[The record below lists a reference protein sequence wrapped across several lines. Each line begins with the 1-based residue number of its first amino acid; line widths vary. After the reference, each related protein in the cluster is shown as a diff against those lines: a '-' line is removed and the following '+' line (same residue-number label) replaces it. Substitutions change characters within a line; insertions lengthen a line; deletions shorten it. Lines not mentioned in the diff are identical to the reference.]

1 MTDANPLQNPMSA
14 HTVVWSEIPVRDI
27 DRGLA
32 FYANVLKKTLSRD
45 DTGPNP
51 MVMLSADDDATV
63 GCHLYP
69 GEPAA
74 DGRGPTI
81 HFNCPDTLQA
91 TMDRV
96 WEAGGKVLSPI
107 VAIPVG
113 SFFYCQDPDG
123 NSFSIFELA
132 MK

>member
-1 MTDANPLQNPMSA
+1 MTETQSLQNPMSA
-14 HTVVWSEIPVRDI
+14 HTVVWTEIPVRDI

-32 FYANVLKKTLSRD
+32 FYAAVLKKELTRD

-63 GCHLYP
+63 GGHLYP
-69 GEPAA
+69 GEPAD

-81 HFNCPDTLQA
+81 HFNCPDTLEA
-91 TMDRV
+91 TMDRI

-107 VAIPVG
+107 VEIPVG
-113 SFFYCQDPDG
+113 SFFYSQDPDG
-123 NSFSIFELA
+123 NSFGVFKLA
-132 MK
+132 MG